1 MMDSQDGKGSVT
13 CGISRHFAHP
23 VQVQAEVLAQASR
36 LANHASIVL
45 WGGNNEVEQSL
56 GWYPEVQR
64 RLHQFREDYILLFM
78 QVFPEVLHSVCV
90 NASAQVCSTC
100 AVSVRHRQLN
110 PGCLSRGLTVR

>member
-64 RLHQFREDYILLFM
+64 RLHQFREDYTLLFM
-78 QVFPEVLHSVCV
+78 QVIPEVLHSVYA
-90 NASAQVCSTC
+90 ASAPSVQHLCSLCPDTG
-100 AVSVRHRQLN
+100 QLN
-110 PGCLSRGLTVR
+110 PGCLSRGQMV